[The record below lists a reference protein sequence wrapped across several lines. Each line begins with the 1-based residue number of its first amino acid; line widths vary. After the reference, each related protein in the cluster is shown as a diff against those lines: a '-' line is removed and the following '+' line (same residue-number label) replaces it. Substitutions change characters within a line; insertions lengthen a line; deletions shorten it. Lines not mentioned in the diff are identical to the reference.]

1 MSSLQAVRG
10 TRDLTGDEIRSFLK
24 IIEIA
29 RSTGALYGFEEMETP
44 IFESTEVFKRTL
56 GDASDIVT
64 KEMYTFTDK
73 GGDSLT
79 LRPEG
84 TASIARAVIS
94 QSLFRE
100 LPLKYFYQGP
110 MFRHERPQKG
120 RYRQFYQMGA
130 ELLGVTSPVA
140 DAEVI
145 GLAWNILKQLGL
157 EKNIIL
163 EINSLGDTESRQ
175 AYRSALA
182 GYFKK
187 HSAEL
192 SEESKT
198 RVEKN
203 PLRILDS
210 KSEQDKA
217 LVEKAPKMMEFL
229 NETSKKFF
237 DDLQGFL
244 KALQIPFVINEKLV
258 RGLDY
263 YCHTVF
269 EFTTKDLGA
278 QNAVLS
284 GGRYD
289 GLIEMMGGPATAGV
303 GWAAGVDRLSLLY
316 KFTHDAPLVIGV
328 VPLGPE
334 NEIEAL
340 RLMELLRENN
350 IPSQMPYSGNLS
362 KRMKKLDRLNCAGAI
377 IVGGDED
384 KKSQVQFKN
393 FKAGSQQ
400 AVDKKDLVSF
410 IKKDI
415 LPQGSK

>member
-1 MSSLQAVRG
+1 MSLQAVRG

-24 IIEIA
+24 IIDLA
-29 RSTGALYGFEEMETP
+29 RKNSELYGFEEIETP
-44 IFESTEVFKRTL
+44 IFESTDVFKRTL

-64 KEMYTFTDK
+64 KEMYTFIDK

-84 TASIARAVIS
+84 TASVARSVIS
-94 QSLFRE
+94 QNLFRE

-130 ELLGVTSPVA
+130 ELIGIASPVA

-145 GLAWNILKQLGL
+145 GLAWNILRDLGL
-157 EKNIIL
+157 ENNITL
-163 EINSLGDTESRQ
+163 EINSLGDIESRQ
-175 AYRSALA
+175 NYRKALTD
-182 GYFKK
+182 YFKK
-187 HSAEL
+187 IAPQL
-192 SEESKT
+192 SEESQN
-198 RVEKN
+198 RIDKN

-217 LVEKAPKMMEFL
+217 FVEKAPRMLDFL
-229 NETSKKFF
+229 NESSRKFF
-237 DDLQGFL
+237 TDLQDFL
-244 KALQIPFVINEKLV
+244 KVLQIPFSINEKLV

-289 GLIEMMGGPATAGV
+289 GLIEMMGGPSTPAV
-303 GWAAGVDRLSLLY
+303 GWAAGVDRLCLLSQL
-316 KFTHDAPLVIGV
+316 KHDAPLVIGV
-328 VPLGPE
+328 VPLAPE
-334 NEIEAL
+334 NESEAL
-340 RLMELLRENN
+340 RILEDLRKNK
-350 IPSQMPYSGNLS
+350 IAAQMPYSGNLS
-362 KRMKKLDRLNCAGAI
+362 KRLKKLDRVNCAAAI
-377 IVGGDED
+377 IVGGDEEARAEV
-384 KKSQVQFKN
+384 QVKN
-393 FKAGSQQ
+393 FKASSQQ
-400 AVDKKDLVSF
+400 CVAKKNLLTFLKSEVL
-410 IKKDI
+410 K
-415 LPQGSK
+415 